1 MRFIAKCL
9 GRSPLA
15 LSRELDWQGAAAYNA
30 TQLGKAYRTRRL
42 RSVRHR
48 RLIERSELSQ
58 FVRDHLVLY
67 RWSPRHIVPKLRN
80 MHLDDSS

>member
-1 MRFIAKCL
+1 MRFIAKCV
-9 GRSPLA
+9 GRSPLT

-48 RLIERSELSQ
+48 RLI
-58 FVRDHLVLY
+58 
-67 RWSPRHIVPKLRN
+67 
-80 MHLDDSS
+80 